1 MKKRI
6 IAIALSLF
14 TTFTFFCGCK
24 DKEKEQGV
32 EIENILSQLPETVE
46 ATGINVIENG
56 KSDYKIVVSAT
67 ADDNIKAIASEIQ
80 YFYEASSGVELP
92 IVLDTDLTFDDTER
106 YISLG
111 NTTVFQGSGLE
122 ITADL
127 RETGYIMK
135 RIGNTLICNGKN
147 SNATISAGY
156 DMLNYTIG
164 LEFYAADEIY
174 YEKKTTIPLLDYDIK
189 FIPTVD
195 IREFRTRVVSA
206 DATFARRMRMFSWFG
221 TGTWL
226 TFGHTTV
233 SRYLPT
239 ATYGIAHPDWYN
251 ASQTQVCYANEEM
264 RLEMV
269 ERIKS
274 EIVANPYGIYV
285 MIGHED
291 NMDMCECTA
300 CVEAR
305 ATMGGYGGQ
314 ELDFTNKLAK
324 DVDKWLADNYPEREI
339 KFLFFAY
346 QTSAEPPAKW
356 DAEQNKYVPVW
367 DGFEVH
373 ESVNVMYCPIDA
385 EFSKPFSS
393 IENSTQYQQ
402 LCGWSDL
409 FASQGRNSHIV
420 IWTYS
425 IPAYSYMAP
434 QNNFGVYAEHYKT
447 MADMGVNY
455 IMDQGVYDS
464 STPTFEALKIYTQ
477 CKTMYRSDLDFNELV
492 EDFIAHYYGAAAE
505 GMTKYYNF
513 FRSYYKYLEN
523 NKALSGGIFFDT
535 TLKDFWSY
543 EVLQEM
549 YQMVE
554 DCIGQLDSIKESDPE
569 RYQVLYDRVRR
580 EQITPMYLMFE
591 HYMNLLTQEQKETYW
606 SNLSYY
612 CAKFEITNRRESDN
626 AGLTQKIAQ
635 WKTEIFE

>member
-32 EIENILSQLPETVE
+32 EIENIVSQLPETVE

-174 YEKKTTIPLLDYDIK
+174 YEEKTTIPLLDYDIK

-239 ATYGIAHPDWYN
+239 STYGIAHPDWYN

-274 EIVANPYGIYV
+274 EIAANPYGIYV

-305 ATMGGYGGQ
+305 AMMGGYGGQ
-314 ELDFTNKLAK
+314 ELDFTNKVAK

-409 FASQGRNSHIV
+409 FASQGRNNHIV

-591 HYMNLLTQEQKETYW
+591 HYLNLLTQEQKETYW